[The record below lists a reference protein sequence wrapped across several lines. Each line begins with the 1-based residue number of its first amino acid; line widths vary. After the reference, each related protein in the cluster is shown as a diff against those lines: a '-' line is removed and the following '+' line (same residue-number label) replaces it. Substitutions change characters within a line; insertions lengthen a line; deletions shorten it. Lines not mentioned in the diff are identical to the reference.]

1 MNTYNNTVSY
11 NGSSM
16 NKVLSQAYQLLGMTM
31 AFAAVMAFV
40 SMQVNIAMNPL
51 IFLVAYF
58 VNLWLIE
65 KNKNSSVGVIFT
77 FTLTG
82 LLGFTLGPIL
92 NYALA
97 AGQEGAIVSAFVSTG
112 GIFLVA
118 SMIGKNTEKDYS
130 GLGVF
135 AGIGLLIA
143 FVVSLLN
150 LFIFQMGILSIV
162 ISAAFAVLSSLAIV
176 FYTNNAVR
184 GGETNYISLTVGLF
198 VAIYNIFSSL
208 LHFFLAFGGDD

>member
-1 MNTYNNTVSY
+1 MNTYNPVSD
-11 NGSSM
+11 NGGSV

-40 SMQVNIAMNPL
+40 SMQVNVGMNPI

-58 VNLWLIE
+58 VNLFLIE
-65 KNKNSSVGVIFT
+65 KNKNTSLGVVFT

-92 NYALA
+92 NYAIA
-97 AGQEGAIVSAFVSTG
+97 SGQEGAIVSSFVSTA
-112 GIFLVA
+112 GIFMVA
-118 SMIGKNTEKDYS
+118 SVIGRNSEKDYS
-130 GLGVF
+130 SLGVF

-150 LFIFQMGILSIV
+150 IFIFQMGVLSVI

-176 FYTNNAVR
+176 FWTNSAVR
-184 GGETNYISLTVGLF
+184 GGERNYISLTVGLF

-208 LHFFLAFGGDD
+208 LHLFLSLGGDE